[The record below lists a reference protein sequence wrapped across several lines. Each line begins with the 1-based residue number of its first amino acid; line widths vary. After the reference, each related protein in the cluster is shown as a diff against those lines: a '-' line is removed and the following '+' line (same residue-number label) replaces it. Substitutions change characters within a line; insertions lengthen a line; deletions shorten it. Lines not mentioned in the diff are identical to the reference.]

1 MKDFRYMS
9 IVAAAALGLA
19 VAGCGSSGSDTTSAP
34 PPVEDTSLA
43 DAQTAAMTAA
53 TAAATAATAAEAA
66 ANAQEENKASDVESY
81 VLAQDAAMR
90 ARAAANAAAAANTA
104 AQAAT
109 TPAAAEAQQ
118 AIAEGHQ
125 ATAETERGNAVMHAG
140 MVAAAKTTA
149 DNAAMAAAVKAAAN
163 KVAMTKKTAIDAEA
177 DNTTG
182 QVRPFDSDNPY
193 LTAEDSV
200 NTATNYGVTVKHTG
214 SAVEVT
220 VADGHGD
227 YDAKNDP
234 KFSRMAS
241 FDNGQML
248 VRNDGTDR
256 EIIVVHTDIEAP
268 ESVRFGASKSG
279 YSLNVDVDTDT
290 SALDSYLVDN
300 DADASKLGGS
310 RIVSAD
316 PGTKVLAGWARTG
329 DAAANVFA
337 GTLDGAAGMFRCET
351 GPCVVTT
358 ADDDDNTV
366 TSTGTLWFTPAA
378 GATVSVAD
386 NDYLTYGFWLD
397 TTTKDGEISSY
408 DAVQTFAMSELPA
421 STNLDSVEGTARYEG
436 DAAGVYF
443 HETSKEDGTTDTATS
458 GRFTADVALTA
469 HFDGNPLRAENTIEG
484 TISNFDL
491 NGGPD
496 NEWNVKLS
504 ATSIETDTG
513 FSSTDGAKGG
523 DGPGS
528 WNGRFHG
535 TGNAADNTVAPPV
548 LIGEFNANFVNGA
561 VAGAYGARKH

>member
-19 VAGCGSSGSDTTSAP
+19 VAGCGSSGSDTTTA

-66 ANAQEENKASDVESY
+66 ANAQEANKASDVESY

-149 DNAAMAAAVKAAAN
+149 DNAAMAAAEKAAAN
-163 KVAMTKKTAIDAEA
+163 KVALSKKTAIMAEA
-177 DNTTG
+177 TATTG
-182 QVRPFDSDNPY
+182 ARPFD
-193 LTAEDSV
+193 LTADPAIP
-200 NTATNYGVTVKHTG
+200 NAPTADENYALTVKHTG

-220 VADGHGD
+220 VVDGHDD

-234 KFSRMAS
+234 KFIG
-241 FDNGQML
+241 NGQML
-248 VRNDGTDR
+248 VRDDGTDR

-279 YSLNVDVDTDT
+279 YSLTVDVDKDT
-290 SALDSYLVDN
+290 SALDSYVVQPN
-300 DADASKLGGS
+300 DASKLGGS
-310 RIVSAD
+310 RIVSSD
-316 PGTKVLAGWARTG
+316 PGSKTLAAWTSTG
-329 DAAANVFA
+329 DGAANVFA

-358 ADDDDNTV
+358 DDDDDNTV
-366 TSTGTLWFTPAA
+366 MFTGTLWFTPAA

-386 NDYLTYGFWLD
+386 KDYLTYGFWLD

-421 STNLDSVEGTARYEG
+421 STNLGNVEGTASYEG
-436 DAAGVYF
+436 DAAGVYV
-443 HETSKEDGTTDTATS
+443 HETKKEDGNLDTATS

-469 HFDGNPLRAENTIEG
+469 YFDVPESSTKKDGTIEG

-491 NGGPD
+491 DGGPD

-504 ATSIETDTG
+504 ATGINVDTG
-513 FSSTDGAKGG
+513 FTGNASGMTG
-523 DGPGS
+523 DNGS
-528 WNGRFHG
+528 LSGQFHG
-535 TGNAADNTVAPPV
+535 TENADDDTVAPPV
-548 LIGEFNANFVNGA
+548 LVGEFNANFVNGA
-561 VAGAYGARKH
+561 VAGAYGARKQ